1 MGTHKIKLLDDK
13 PVMEPPR
20 RIPMYKRQALDDE
33 VKKLQDRGLIER
45 SSSPW
50 SSQVVMV
57 QKKDGSWR
65 MCVDYRK
72 LNEKTVKDVYP
83 LTRIDENLD
92 TLEGAEW
99 YTSLDLDMAYHQV
112 PMMDEDKEKTAFATP
127 RGGLYQFTTMPF
139 GLCNAASTFERI
151 IEKTLAGLQW
161 QIAVL
166 Y

>member
-13 PVMEPPR
+13 PVREPPR
-20 RIPMYKRQALDDE
+20 RIPMYKRQALEDE
-33 VKKLQDRGLIER
+33 AKKLQDRGLIER
-45 SSSPW
+45 SSSPL

-92 TLEGAEW
+92 TLEGAE
-99 YTSLDLDMAYHQV
+99 
-112 PMMDEDKEKTAFATP
+112 
-127 RGGLYQFTTMPF
+127 
-139 GLCNAASTFERI
+139 
-151 IEKTLAGLQW
+151 
-161 QIAVL
+161 
-166 Y
+166 